1 MKKTNP
7 LCFVLILASVFSLSC
22 CSVSEVAQKTKKGF
36 LDGSSY
42 VVDKSMKA
50 YGKSKNVLGL
60 GKSKKITVTPMT
72 VEKKL
77 FGKMPNG
84 EQVSIYTLTNANK
97 MQVSLLNYGGTVKDI
112 LVPDR
117 NGKFANVS
125 LGFNTVE
132 EYMEKSPYFGCITGR
147 YANRIK
153 DGQFTLD
160 GKSYQLAKN
169 NGPNHLH
176 GGELGFDKRIWDAK
190 ISDVG
195 TGIVF
200 TRTSPDG
207 EEGYPGNLRC
217 TVTYT
222 LTDENELKVEYEATC
237 DQATVLNLTNHTYFN
252 LAGEGS
258 ATILNH
264 ELTLPGAHFVATDE
278 TNIPTGV
285 EKVDGTPMDFRKATA
300 IGKRI
305 ENKHMQLKVGK
316 GYDHTWLVPSTGEE
330 LSLAAILRDPA
341 SGRVLEI
348 RTDQPGI
355 QLYTGNYLD
364 GTLVGHGGKRYA
376 FRSGLC
382 LETQVYPD
390 SPNHQG
396 EDGWRSC
403 VLRPGETYRHLTVH
417 KFRVD

>member
-7 LCFVLILASVFSLSC
+7 NSFVLILATAFLLSNCSL
-22 CSVSEVAQKTKKGF
+22 SEVAQKTKKGF
-36 LDGSSY
+36 SDGSSY
-42 VVDKSMKA
+42 VVDKSKSA
-50 YGKSKNVLGL
+50 LVKSKKVLGL
-60 GKSKKITVTPMT
+60 EKTKKSSVKPMT
-72 VEKKL
+72 VEKKV

-84 EQVSIYTLTNANK
+84 DQVSMYTLTNANK
-97 MQVSLLNYGGTVKDI
+97 MQVSLLNYGGTVKEI

-117 NGKFANVS
+117 DGKFANVS
-125 LGFNTVE
+125 LGFNSVE

-153 DGQFTLD
+153 DGKFSLD
-160 GKSYQLAKN
+160 GQSYQLAKN

-176 GGELGFDKRIWDAK
+176 GGEIGFDKRIWNAT
-190 ISDVG
+190 ITEVG
-195 TGIVF
+195 TGVIF

-217 TVTYT
+217 KVTYT
-222 LTDENELKVEYEATC
+222 LTDDNELKVEYEATC

-252 LAGEGS
+252 LSGEGS
-258 ATILNH
+258 PTILNH
-264 ELTLPGAHFVATDE
+264 ELTLPGSHFVATDE
-278 TNIPTGV
+278 TNIPTAIQ
-285 EKVDGTPMDFRKATA
+285 KVAGTPMDFRKPTA

-305 ENKHMQLKVGK
+305 ENKHQQLKVGK
-316 GYDHTWLVPSTGEE
+316 GYDHTWLVPSSEE
-330 LSLAAILRDPA
+330 KLNLAAILRDPA

-364 GTLVGHGGKRYA
+364 GTLVGHGGKTYA

-390 SPNHQG
+390 SPNRQG
-396 EDGWRSC
+396 EEGWKSC

>member
-22 CSVSEVAQKTKKGF
+22 CSLSEVAQKTKKGF

-42 VVDKSMKA
+42 VVDKSKKA

-84 EQVSIYTLTNANK
+84 DQVSIYTLTNANK

-285 EKVDGTPMDFRKATA
+285 EKVVGTPMDFRKATA

-305 ENKHMQLKVGK
+305 ENKHMQLKVGRVR
-316 GYDHTWLVPSTGEE
+316 HTWLTHQRRRGVRYFAP
-330 LSLAAILRDPA
+330 L
-341 SGRVLEI
+341 
-348 RTDQPGI
+348 
-355 QLYTGNYLD
+355 
-364 GTLVGHGGKRYA
+364 LVGFLRYA
-376 FRSGLC
+376 PINRVSSCTRGTIWMAPWWGMEESPTPSDLDFVWKLKSIPTALIIKGKMGGVPVC
-382 LETQVYPD
+382 CALEKPIGT
-390 SPNHQG
+390 
-396 EDGWRSC
+396 
-403 VLRPGETYRHLTVH
+403 
-417 KFRVD
+417 